1 MPVVKTE
8 PQPAVYREEEGIV
21 ETMGTEVSSME
32 ESYVEECYDD
42 YGGYEGQG
50 YDGGDGQEYTGQVYA
65 GDGAAGQKGLE
76 DVSSFITI
84 GYNEAGLKM
93 FTCQMCGKSFKKNAH
108 VKRHIENVHTGAQV
122 QCGVCNKILKNKETL
137 FTHSR
142 VQHGLTKDQTFF

>member
-65 GDGAAGQKGLE
+65 GDGAAGQKGELTNNFI
-76 DVSSFITI
+76 SFLA
-84 GYNEAGLKM
+84 Y
-93 FTCQMCGKSFKKNAH
+93 
-108 VKRHIENVHTGAQV
+108 RQV
-122 QCGVCNKILKNKETL
+122 FCLLHE
-137 FTHSR
+137 R
-142 VQHGLTKDQTFF
+142 